1 MEYLCVIEND
11 LFDIS
16 NSIKNIDRDY
26 VIYRNMLNKK
36 FELHNTRYSP
46 TLQVVLPFDE
56 LDMRTIDYAVNTRVE
71 NIKKVAEEMEKEN
84 NRLEKENDAKMQNDI
99 LERVENVYRGVE

>member
-16 NSIKNIDRDY
+16 NRIKNIDRDY
-26 VIYRNMLNKK
+26 VIYRNMQNKK

-46 TLQVVLPFDE
+46 SLQLVLPFDE

-84 NRLEKENDAKMQNDI
+84 QRLEKENYTKMQNDI

>member
-16 NSIKNIDRDY
+16 NRIKSIDRDY

-46 TLQVVLPFDE
+46 GLQVVLPFDE
-56 LDMRTIDYAVNTRVE
+56 LDMRTIDYTVNTRVE
-71 NIKKVAEEMEKEN
+71 NIKKAAEEMEKEN
-84 NRLEKENDAKMQNDI
+84 QRLEKENYAKMQNEI

>member
-16 NSIKNIDRDY
+16 NRIKNIDRDY

-46 TLQVVLPFDE
+46 SLQLVLPFDE
-56 LDMRTIDYAVNTRVE
+56 LDMRTIDYTVNTRVE

-84 NRLEKENDAKMQNDI
+84 RRLEKENYTKMQNDI